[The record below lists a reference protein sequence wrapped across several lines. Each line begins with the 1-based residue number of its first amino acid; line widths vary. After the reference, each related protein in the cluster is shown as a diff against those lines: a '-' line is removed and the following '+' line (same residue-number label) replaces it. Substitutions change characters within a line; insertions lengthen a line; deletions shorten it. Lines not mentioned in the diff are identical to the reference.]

1 MGMLPLLDPY
11 HNSEALD
18 SVQECQNF
26 LHMLKTHLAN
36 AQNKMKFYADKNRS
50 FREFQVGDKVF
61 LKLQSYA
68 QALVV
73 HRPCAKLAFKYF
85 GPYKILEKIGAAA
98 YKLELPSH
106 AAVHPVFHVSQLKP
120 HVQDHAALFEE
131 IPMEAFGEDAQ
142 AIRVKILERKL
153 VKKGNTAIVQIK
165 VQWSTL
171 LASMTTWEDY
181 YVLK

>member
-1 MGMLPLLDPY
+1 
-11 HNSEALD
+11 
-18 SVQECQNF
+18 
-26 LHMLKTHLAN
+26 MLKTHLAN

-171 LASMTTWEDY
+171 PASMTTWEDY